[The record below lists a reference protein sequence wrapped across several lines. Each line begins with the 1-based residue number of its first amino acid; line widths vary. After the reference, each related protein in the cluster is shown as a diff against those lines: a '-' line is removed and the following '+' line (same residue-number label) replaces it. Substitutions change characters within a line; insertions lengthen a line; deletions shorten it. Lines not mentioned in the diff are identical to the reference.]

1 MKQYLILAAAAMTLA
16 ACSNDDDCSKK
27 VAAQISAGLSAA
39 NTRAVDAKWNADKI
53 GVSVTGGTSYTN
65 QEYSTTST
73 GSTTAD
79 FTAVGDGIFFQDTQT
94 CTFSAYAPYQSAGG
108 TVDVNTKDN
117 NNTSDK
123 QESID
128 FLYAAGATASE
139 SSPEV
144 SFTDNTASGGKDCS
158 FHHKMARLQ
167 IVLQTSTADGFSA
180 SDIFNTEKVTLSR
193 LKHTGTF
200 DTTTGTA
207 AVSTSATAVED
218 WDITS
223 CKHTDDD
230 ESTYTRTYSL
240 ILLPQ
245 DASQTKLPIKITIN
259 GNTYTNDSDIKPNLE
274 AGYSYT
280 YTITVKKT
288 GLTVSGCTIA
298 EWGDG
303 GTNSGDATM

>member
-39 NTRAVDAKWNADKI
+39 NTRAVDAKWNADEI

-65 QEYSTTST
+65 QKYSTTST
-73 GSTTAD
+73 GTTAD

-108 TVDVNTKDN
+108 TVDVDTQN
-117 NNTSDK
+117 NNTTSDK

-139 SSPEV
+139 SSPTV

-167 IVLQTSTADGFSA
+167 IVLQTSTADGFNA
-180 SDIFNTEKVTLSR
+180 SDIFNAKEVTLSR

-207 AVSTSATAVED
+207 AVSTSATAVSG

-223 CKHTDDD
+223 CKHTDDK
-230 ESTYTRTYSL
+230 SAYTRTYSL

-288 GLTVSGCTIA
+288 GLTVSGCTITD
-298 EWGDG
+298 WSNG
-303 GTNSGDATM
+303 GSFTGTATM

>member
-39 NTRAVDAKWNADKI
+39 NTRAVDATWNADKI

-65 QEYSTTST
+65 QQYSTTST
-73 GSTTAD
+73 GTTAG

-108 TVDVNTKDN
+108 TVDVDTKN

-128 FLYAAGATASE
+128 FLYAAEATASE
-139 SSPEV
+139 SSPKV
-144 SFTDNTASGGKDCS
+144 SFTDNTASSGKDCS

-180 SDIFNTEKVTLSR
+180 SDIFDAENKVTLSG

-207 AVSTSATAVED
+207 AVSASATAVND

-223 CKHTDDD
+223 CKHTDD
-230 ESTYTRTYSL
+230 ESAYTRTYSL

-298 EWGDG
+298 AWAEGS
-303 GTNSGDATM
+303 SGNGNATM